1 VPAREALGADLDGQ
15 MLLLGP
21 TVRVKRRLHFRY
33 ADALPVADCTR
44 LKILD
49 RWRCGRTGRRLA
61 RRSCRSRGWR
71 RCWCCNGG
79 SPCGRMNNSSA
90 SELSH

>member
-49 RWRCGRTGRRLA
+49 TSFR
-61 RRSCRSRGWR
+61 
-71 RCWCCNGG
+71 
-79 SPCGRMNNSSA
+79 
-90 SELSH
+90 